1 MTKSLMIEMSLGAV
15 NQVRQMKSTS
25 GENGDIEMI
34 VCKSRR
40 LHDDCWYRTRTQS
53 RPEEIPQKI
62 YVEHPATQA
71 SESPSS
77 VEGVGRER
85 NHSAIC

>member
-1 MTKSLMIEMSLGAV
+1 MTKNLMIEKSLGAV

-34 VCKSRR
+34 VCKSRP

-53 RPEEIPQKI
+53 RSPEEVPQKI
-62 YVEHPATQA
+62 DGEKIDGEHPATQA

-77 VEGVGRER
+77 VDG
-85 NHSAIC
+85 HSAIC